1 MCNANYKLR
10 CAHNISIKKIPSSKV
25 QTLKIARSQVILR
38 VPRFFYSLVFI
49 YSVVLADLL
58 ISKKF
63 TR

>member
-10 CAHNISIKKIPSSKV
+10 CAHKISIKKIPSSKV

-38 VPRFFYSLVFI
+38 VPRFFLFACFYL
-49 YSVVLADLL
+49 SVVLADLL